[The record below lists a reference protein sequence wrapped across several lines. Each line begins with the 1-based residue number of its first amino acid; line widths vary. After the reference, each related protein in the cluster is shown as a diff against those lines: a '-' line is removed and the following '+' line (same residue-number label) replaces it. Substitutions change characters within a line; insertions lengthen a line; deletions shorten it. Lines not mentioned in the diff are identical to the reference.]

1 MWTGFQRPKR
11 LAVESSTLTEV
22 YGSFSAQPFERGFAT
37 TIGNSLRR
45 ALIGSIQGAA
55 ITAVRFEGVEHEF
68 TPIPGVVED
77 ASDIILN
84 LRQIPL
90 RLHGDGPRTMQLRVT
105 EPGEVY
111 SGNIEVGSEVVILD
125 PDVYIA
131 TVSDEGK
138 LGIEMRVKQGRGYVS
153 AERNH
158 DDDLDIGY
166 IPVDSVHSPISK
178 VRYAVKQ
185 ARLGQDSRYEELSME
200 LWTNGAVAPQDAIGL
215 AAKLIKDHMQ
225 IFITFEEE
233 DSADEAALQL
243 QGDQYAEHL
252 NRSVEELELSVRA
265 YNCLK
270 NANIQTI
277 GDLVVKTENEMMKTK
292 NFGKKS
298 LEELK
303 DILAGLGLEFG
314 MVMDEHGG
322 ILPRQVLGE

>member
-11 LAVESSTLTEV
+11 LAVDSSTLTEV

-45 ALIGSIQGAA
+45 ALMGSIQGAA

-68 TPIPGVVED
+68 SPIPGVVED
-77 ASDIILN
+77 ATDIILN

-178 VRYAVKQ
+178 VQYEVKQ
-185 ARLGQDSRYEELSME
+185 ARLGQDSRYEQLSVE
-200 LWTNGAVAPQDAIGL
+200 LWTNGAVEPQDAIGL

-233 DSADEAALQL
+233 DSADDAALQL

-270 NANIQTI
+270 NASIQTI
-277 GDLVVKTENEMMKTK
+277 GDLVVKTENDMMKTK

-303 DILAGLGLEFG
+303 DILGGLGLEFG

-322 ILPRQVLGE
+322 ILPKQSLGE